1 MYLYEVK
8 NTVTKGIVYKQSI
21 CIGQNSNN
29 LNVFTLDP
37 QSSALPDCATPRC
50 NCAFNL
56 SKLPINESSNSG
68 NNSKWC

>member
-8 NTVTKGIVYKQSI
+8 NTVAKGIVYKQSI

-37 QSSALPDCATPRC
+37 QSSALPDCATPR
-50 NCAFNL
+50 L
-56 SKLPINESSNSG
+56 
-68 NNSKWC
+68 NSKRNYLNLP